1 MSNETNF
8 TPLMK
13 QYYEV
18 KAKHKNAILLFR
30 MGDFYETFNE
40 DAKVTASVLGITLT
54 KRGKKNLEE
63 ILLAGFPYHVLDT
76 YLPKLLKAGLKVA
89 ICEQMENPK
98 FAKGIVKRD
107 VVEVLSSGINFSD
120 KVLETKKNN
129 FLCAIYLPSQILK
142 SEDTIGISFI
152 DVSTS
157 DFFCNEISLHNL
169 PDELQ
174 NYFPSE
180 ILIQKENFEIIKHYL
195 KNNTNFN
202 FTKLDEWVFSFDY
215 TKELLTTQFQ
225 TKNLKGFGIENLK
238 LGIISSGTILHY
250 LNENQK
256 GNISHI
262 KKISAIETKNFVE
275 IPTSTQRNLELIFPL
290 NSNNENSTLIS
301 VLDKTSTPMGSRM
314 LKMWIIKPLKNLEKI
329 NLRLNSIEFLSKENS
344 LRKKNLNLLLQF
356 GDLERLNS
364 KICTRRANPKD
375 VLNLKISLNLISEI
389 KIQLQNTN
397 FLLKKIFDN
406 IKELNDLQNFLF
418 NTIEENAPLNISDGN
433 VIKSGFNVELDELKE
448 ISRSG
453 KKWIANL
460 QQKEREQTQI
470 NSLKIGFNNIF
481 GYYIEVTNTHKNKVP
496 QHYIKKLTMTNA
508 ERFVTEELKNY
519 EEKILNAE
527 EKILEIETKIF
538 NDILTEISKFA
549 SEIQE
554 NAKLIATLDIL
565 ISLTEVA
572 ISNNYVKPIVDE
584 SNIIDIKK
592 GRHPVIEKLLP
603 IGENYIPND
612 VFLDSK
618 TQQLILITGPN
629 MSGKSSFLR
638 QVGLITLMSL
648 CGSFVPAESAK
659 ISVVDKIFTRVGASD
674 NIAQG
679 ESTFLVEM
687 QEASLI
693 SNTATKKSLILLD
706 EIGRGT
712 STFDGISIAWSIS
725 EFIHEKI
732 GAKTLFATHYH
743 ELNELAQKFPRIKNF
758 KVDVKE
764 YGEKVIFLH
773 KVTSGFADHSYGINV
788 AKMAGL
794 PNEIIERAKEILF
807 NLEKSEL
814 IIHSDDKNCQTTLFE
829 MVDDKLRDE
838 IKKIDVDKLTPLEAL
853 KIIFELKKKISN

>member
-448 ISRSG
+448 ISRS
-453 KKWIANL
+453 
-460 QQKEREQTQI
+460 
-470 NSLKIGFNNIF
+470 
-481 GYYIEVTNTHKNKVP
+481 
-496 QHYIKKLTMTNA
+496 
-508 ERFVTEELKNY
+508 
-519 EEKILNAE
+519 
-527 EKILEIETKIF
+527 
-538 NDILTEISKFA
+538 
-549 SEIQE
+549 
-554 NAKLIATLDIL
+554 
-565 ISLTEVA
+565 
-572 ISNNYVKPIVDE
+572 
-584 SNIIDIKK
+584 
-592 GRHPVIEKLLP
+592 
-603 IGENYIPND
+603 
-612 VFLDSK
+612 
-618 TQQLILITGPN
+618 
-629 MSGKSSFLR
+629 
-638 QVGLITLMSL
+638 
-648 CGSFVPAESAK
+648 
-659 ISVVDKIFTRVGASD
+659 
-674 NIAQG
+674 
-679 ESTFLVEM
+679 
-687 QEASLI
+687 
-693 SNTATKKSLILLD
+693 
-706 EIGRGT
+706 
-712 STFDGISIAWSIS
+712 
-725 EFIHEKI
+725 
-732 GAKTLFATHYH
+732 
-743 ELNELAQKFPRIKNF
+743 
-758 KVDVKE
+758 
-764 YGEKVIFLH
+764 
-773 KVTSGFADHSYGINV
+773 
-788 AKMAGL
+788 
-794 PNEIIERAKEILF
+794 
-807 NLEKSEL
+807 
-814 IIHSDDKNCQTTLFE
+814 
-829 MVDDKLRDE
+829 
-838 IKKIDVDKLTPLEAL
+838 
-853 KIIFELKKKISN
+853 